1 MIPLHSNGVTLAN
14 LPGTERLVRRLN
26 KGDKTWLIN
35 GEAKPGLRT
44 DAVFELDFT
53 GNNLKWNKLSAPV
66 ASPDGVAGGFAGMRA
81 MVDSLIF
88 AGGAGFKGSR
98 ENYQNGKNYA
108 HEGLKKSYSAD
119 IHLWHNGKW
128 DKLANYRK
136 VGPTEYHCPGI
147 IVY

>member
-1 MIPLHSNGVTLAN
+1 MELRWRISWY
-14 LPGTERLVRRLN
+14 GTAGAAVVN

-53 GNNLKWNKLSAPV
+53 GNNLKWNKLAPV
-66 ASPDGVAGGFAGMRA
+66 ASPDGVAGGFAGMSN
-81 MVDSLIF
+81 DSLIF

-108 HEGLKKSYSAD
+108 HEGLKNHIAL
-119 IHLWHNGKW
+119 IFIFGITGNGINR
-128 DKLANYRK
+128 ANYRK
-136 VGPTEYHCPGI
+136 VGPTECHCPGI